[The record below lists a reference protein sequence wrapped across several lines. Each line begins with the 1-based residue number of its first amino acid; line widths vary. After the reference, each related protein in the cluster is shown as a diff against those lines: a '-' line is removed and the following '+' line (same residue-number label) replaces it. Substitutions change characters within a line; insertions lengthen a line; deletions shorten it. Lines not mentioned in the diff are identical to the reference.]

1 MGIYRRDKTW
11 WFSFSLDGKQVR
23 RSTNIE
29 DKKLAEAFAKS
40 YEAAALEGRL
50 NPFRRKDATVGEVLT
65 RYLNVHIKPN
75 RPSSYQMTKYIV
87 TRMTNFFG
95 SNLPISQ
102 LRPKVDEYK
111 AKRKEVVGSATL
123 NRNLVILK
131 AACNKAV
138 EWNLISAN
146 PLAKYRMDKVSE
158 NPPMALEDSE
168 FKILMDRAHPDLAPV
183 ILFARHT
190 GMRPAEFRALEW
202 PDMDLEKGWARLRTS
217 KSGDSRMVP
226 LTQEIVDCFSRVPKE
241 RRIGHVFKHKGK
253 PLNRQGFSTYQF
265 NKARKAAKLPK
276 NVIMYSLR
284 HTWATQAARRGV
296 DLRTIAEVMGHKSM
310 RMLMRYAHLSK
321 GHMKISMQL
330 AAPQN
335 YHNFITNGSEGVSE
349 KEPLK
354 NEIHP
359 NSRVD

>member
-1 MGIYRRDKTW
+1 MGLYRRGKTW
-11 WFSFSLDGKQVR
+11 WLSFSLDGKQVR
-23 RSTNIE
+23 KTTNIE

-40 YEAAALEGRL
+40 YEAAALESRL

-65 RYLNVHIKPN
+65 RYLDIHIKPN
-75 RPSSYQMTKYIV
+75 RPSSYPVSRYIV
-87 TRMTNFFG
+87 ERMINFFG

-111 AKRKEVVGSATL
+111 ARRRESVGPATL
-123 NRNLVILK
+123 NRDLVLLK

-138 EWNLISAN
+138 EWNLISAT
-146 PLAKYRMDKVSE
+146 PMAKYRMDKVAE

-168 FKILMDRAHPDLAPV
+168 FRKLINKAHPDLAPV

-202 PDMDLEKGWARLRTS
+202 PDLDLEKGWARLRTS
-217 KSGDSRMVP
+217 KSGEGRMVP
-226 LTQEIVDCFSRVPKE
+226 LTQEIVECFSRVPKE
-241 RRIGHVFKHKGK
+241 RRTGHVFKHKGK
-253 PLNRQGFSTYQF
+253 PLNREGFSRYQF
-265 NKARKAAKLPK
+265 NRARVAAGLPEK
-276 NVIMYSLR
+276 VVMYSLR

-330 AAPQN
+330 AAPKN
-335 YHNFITNGSEGVSE
+335 YHKIITNGTQGVSE
-349 KEPLK
+349 KGPLK

-359 NSRVD
+359 ISRVD